1 MEEGREVTT
10 SQEARRGWGPGQGP
24 AVAADGPPPVVE
36 ESVPASSAGCSP
48 SLTRGRPGARR
59 RRRAREPR
67 DHRLLLRLS
76 TEEAAVIATAASRA
90 GMAPMAW
97 AADAAAAVA
106 RDEVTPLPTSQ
117 REAVGELVAA
127 RLQVRRFGV
136 LVNQAVAA
144 LHATGQPPT
153 GLASAVSLCS
163 RAVVRL
169 DEATVRLV
177 ARS

>member
-10 SQEARRGWGPGQGP
+10 SQEALRGPGPGQGP
-24 AVAADGPPPVVE
+24 GVAADGPPPVVE
-36 ESVPASSAGCSP
+36 GSVPASSAGCSP

-76 TEEAAVIATAASRA
+76 TEEAAVIATAAAAA

>member
-1 MEEGREVTT
+1 M
-10 SQEARRGWGPGQGP
+10 
-24 AVAADGPPPVVE
+24 VV
-36 ESVPASSAGCSP
+36 
-48 SLTRGRPGARR
+48 
-59 RRRAREPR
+59 
-67 DHRLLLRLS
+67 RLS
-76 TEEAAVIATAASRA
+76 TEEAAVIATAAAAS
-90 GMAPMAW
+90 GMAPAAW

-117 REAVGELVAA
+117 REAIGELVAA

-153 GLASAVSLCS
+153 GLASAMAICT
-163 RAVVRL
+163 RAVGRL